1 MSKNEIQKSW
11 QKALLRRD
19 ATIQQAVQNL
29 NDSAM
34 RISLVVDDAGKLVG
48 TISDGDIRRGLLRGL
63 GLEDNV
69 SGVLRR
75 DPLVVPSGMS
85 RSQVLQMMQLNGIQQ
100 IPEVDGANRVV
111 GLHLLDEAP
120 GVTERDNLMVIMA
133 GGMGLRL
140 RPHTESCPK
149 PLLPVNGKP
158 ILEHILER
166 AKSDGFRR
174 FLISVNYLGEM
185 VEDYFGAGEKW
196 NVQIGYLKEKE
207 PLGTAGSLALI
218 DPLPEEPFVVTNGD
232 VLTDTS
238 YGDLVRFHEKHH
250 SVATMAV
257 RLYEWQHP
265 FGVVQM
271 NGIEIVGFEEKPLSR
286 SHINAGVYCINK
298 EALAYLSAGQPCD
311 MPFLFEKLAE
321 EGKRTVAYPMHEPW
335 LDVGHPEALA
345 AANNR

>member
-1 MSKNEIQKSW
+1 MSKNEIQKNW
-11 QKALLRRD
+11 QKALLPGA
-19 ATIQQAVQNL
+19 ATIQQAIQNL

-63 GLEDNV
+63 GLADNV

-75 DPLVVPSGMS
+75 DPLVIPSAMS
-85 RSQVLQMMQLNGIQQ
+85 RSQVLQLMQLNGIQQ

-120 GVTERDNLMVIMA
+120 GVTERANLMVIMA

-158 ILEHILER
+158 ILEHIIER

-185 VEDYFGAGEKW
+185 VEDYFGGGAKW
-196 NVQIGYLKEKE
+196 NIQIGYLKEKE

-238 YGDLVRFHEKHH
+238 YGDLVRFHEKHQ

-265 FGVVQM
+265 FGVVKM
-271 NGIEIVGFEEKPLSR
+271 DGIEIVGFEEKPLSR

-298 EALAYLSAGQPCD
+298 EALAYLTAGQPCD
-311 MPFLFEKLAE
+311 MPSLFEKLAK

-335 LDVGHPEALA
+335 LDVGHPEALE
-345 AANNR
+345 AANKR